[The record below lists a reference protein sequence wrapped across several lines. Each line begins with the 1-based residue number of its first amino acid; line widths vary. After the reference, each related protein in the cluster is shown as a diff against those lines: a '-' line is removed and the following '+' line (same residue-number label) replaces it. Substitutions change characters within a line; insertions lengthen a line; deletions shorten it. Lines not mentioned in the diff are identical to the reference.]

1 MESKHTRGQ
10 IILWRDSTR
19 ISTTRNGNIL
29 RVIASVNRNKYIEDE
44 EATSNAQLIV
54 DTFNVTNETNMT
66 PRELQKSHAEMLE
79 ALTQS
84 INDLRKIGENTL
96 KKGHPLYGLMM
107 GIVYQHEQAIKNA
120 TK

>member
-66 PRELQKSHAEMLE
+66 PRELQKSHAELLE
-79 ALTQS
+79 ALKDAIIDVRIRCEEVGMEAPKYSTWA
-84 INDLRKIGENTL
+84 RA
-96 KKGHPLYGLMM
+96 
-107 GIVYQHEQAIKNA
+107 EQAIKNA